1 MKFSSLAC
9 CGAGLLNGQTVKN
22 LQNSVPENHAGM
34 ASGLASTTRFI
45 GNLASVVALLGA
57 VLSSATRQ
65 SFTGALA
72 GRGLSTAV
80 VDAAA
85 SLVTSGN
92 TSDLASIV
100 SKVPPDE
107 IRTTGQRAYSD
118 GFAAAA
124 FVAAAIASAG
134 CVLPLLL
141 VSGTETGPVE
151 ALNLIPCRTFD
162 CRDPL

>member
-1 MKFSSLAC
+1 MLRGRPAQRPNGEKFA
-9 CGAGLLNGQTVKN
+9 K
-22 LQNSVPENHAGM
+22 
-34 ASGLASTTRFI
+34 
-45 GNLASVVALLGA
+45 
-57 VLSSATRQ
+57 LSSREPRWNGIRFSEHNSLHWKSGERRRVIGGRAVFSHPSIIHR
-65 SFTGALA
+65 ALA

-80 VDAAA
+80 LDAAA